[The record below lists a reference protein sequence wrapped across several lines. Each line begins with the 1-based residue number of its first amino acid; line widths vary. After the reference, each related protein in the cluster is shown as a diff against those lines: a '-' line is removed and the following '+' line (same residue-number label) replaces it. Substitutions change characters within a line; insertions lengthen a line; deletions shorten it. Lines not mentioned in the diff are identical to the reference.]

1 MVLHPISNSAV
12 EAVSS
17 ISAWQAVEK
26 TQKCDSREWW
36 LIAQPDHAAL
46 AGDLASLLNY
56 PLFPQLSTEVLRAIS
71 AHDAGW
77 AQFDSSSDTAT
88 RPVSFLEIGP
98 AEFLIAWTG
107 SIDAA
112 ASIGPLGGLIVSG
125 HFQRLARTRLQSN
138 RDGAEDIQRV
148 QNFLLRESHREKT
161 LIQRA
166 GVSAQEIS
174 ELTDVLQ
181 FCDLVSLYL
190 CCGSRDPVVF
200 PQRFGET
207 TISGSRHGDVVSF
220 EPAIFGSG
228 ASLGVSARRYPGAQ
242 AGTLPFLLG

>member
-46 AGDLASLLNY
+46 AGDLAGLLNY

-77 AQFDSSSDTAT
+77 AQFDSRSDTGR
-88 RPVSFLEIGP
+88 RPVSFLEIRP
-98 AEFLIAWTG
+98 AEFLIAWTV

-112 ASIGPLGGLIVSG
+112 ASIGAVGGLIVSG
-125 HFQRLARTRLQSN
+125 HFQRLARTRLELN
-138 RDGAEDIQRV
+138 RDRAEDIQRV
-148 QNFLLRESHREKT
+148 QNFLLHESRREKT
-161 LIQRA
+161 LMQRA
-166 GVSAQEIS
+166 GVSSQQVS

-207 TISGSRHGDVVSF
+207 TISASRDSDVLTF
-220 EPAIFGSG
+220 EPAIVGSG